1 MAGTKDPLDNLE
13 SINSI
18 EDVTGLVK
26 QEADDFLDDV
36 KEEIIEAKDNFIKEI
51 KEAAIGLANSVLGDA
66 SLFWSIIKTIFKW
79 LIDPTA
85 LNVRDI
91 EKENLKRAGEGL
103 KARYYTDFNLMK
115 SIFMLSLTFLV
126 VEEVATHASQDHW
139 ISQFTFFLFF
149 VALLFIFL
157 AVMWLWKMMIGIK
170 TNDAR
175 IFIGFLIYQYATI
188 YIISFIVYGPLGIE
202 TSEDESGIY
211 LLYVYFLPLLQ
222 SCYFMIKLMK
232 YYGLTRL
239 RKIVGFVL
247 GVAFLV
253 FFLVLPVV
261 INEIFLVNGI
271 GA

>member
-79 LIDPTA
+79 LINPTA

-188 YIISFIVYGPLGIE
+188 YIISFIVYGPLAMN
-202 TSEDESGIY
+202 SEEAYGTALMIVY
-211 LLYVYFLPLLQ
+211 LIPLVQ
-222 SCYFMIKLMK
+222 SCYFIIKIMN
-232 YYGLTRL
+232 YYQLGRL
-239 RKIVGFVL
+239 RKVIGFCL
-247 GVAFLV
+247 GLAFLA
-253 FFLVLPVV
+253 FFLFLPAI
-261 INEIFLVNGI
+261 INQIFLVDGL
-271 GA
+271 GV